1 MNYLSAENI
10 SKYFGERTLFEGL
23 NFGIQKGEKVALIAQ
38 NGAGKTT
45 ILNILAGKENS
56 DSGEVRLREGI
67 RIGYL
72 EQEPNLNPSESI
84 NDLIKGSHSEVLAII
99 RDYEKALETQTQNY
113 NEQNQQM
120 FEEASAKM
128 DKAKAWDYEL
138 RMKQMLNRFNITQL
152 DQQIATLSGGEKK
165 RLALALVLLDE
176 PDLLIL
182 DEPTNHLD
190 IEMIEWLEKFLLQSN
205 ITLLMVTHDRYFLDR
220 VCNHI
225 LELNNNKLYHHKG
238 NYEFYLQKSFEREEA
253 EKTEIEKAKK
263 LMKKELEW
271 MRRMPRAR
279 THKSKSRIDAFYQ
292 TKEKAHRGTIK
303 KELKLE
309 VKAARLGGKILE
321 VKNLGKSYG
330 ETRIIQNFEY
340 IFKKGERIGMIGKN
354 GVGKSSFL
362 NLLTQKEQGDN
373 GEVIIGETTVMGYYT
388 QSGISLNEEKGVLE
402 ALKEIAE
409 VITMADGRKVTASQL
424 LDQFMFPPKM
434 QYSPISLLSGGER
447 RRLHLLTVLIKNP
460 NFLILDEPT
469 NDLDLITLN
478 KLEEFLE
485 NYQGCLIL
493 VSHDRYF
500 LDKLVDHLFIF
511 EGKGV
516 LRDFYG
522 RYTEY
527 KNEKDELERLISKE
541 KAQEKKAEIQQQ
553 KTEKPKEKTKLTF
566 KEKIEYENLEKE
578 IEKLENEKSELEFK
592 LNEGSQDFQEL
603 EKNSKRI
610 AELLE
615 IIDEKTFRWME
626 LDEYA

>member
-1 MNYLSAENI
+1 M
-10 SKYFGERTLFEGL
+10 
-23 NFGIQKGEKVALIAQ
+23 VALIAQ

-128 DKAKAWDYEL
+128 DKGRDYEL

-190 IEMIEWLEKFLLQSN
+190 IEMIEWLEKFLSQSN

-330 ETRIIQNFEY
+330 EIRIIQNFEY
-340 IFKKGERIGMIGKN
+340 IFKKGERIGMIGKEWSWE
-354 GVGKSSFL
+354 VQFFKSS
-362 NLLTQKEQGDN
+362 
-373 GEVIIGETTVMGYYT
+373 
-388 QSGISLNEEKGVLE
+388 
-402 ALKEIAE
+402 
-409 VITMADGRKVTASQL
+409 
-424 LDQFMFPPKM
+424 
-434 QYSPISLLSGGER
+434 
-447 RRLHLLTVLIKNP
+447 H
-460 NFLILDEPT
+460 
-469 NDLDLITLN
+469 
-478 KLEEFLE
+478 
-485 NYQGCLIL
+485 
-493 VSHDRYF
+493 
-500 LDKLVDHLFIF
+500 
-511 EGKGV
+511 
-516 LRDFYG
+516 
-522 RYTEY
+522 
-527 KNEKDELERLISKE
+527 
-541 KAQEKKAEIQQQ
+541 
-553 KTEKPKEKTKLTF
+553 
-566 KEKIEYENLEKE
+566 
-578 IEKLENEKSELEFK
+578 
-592 LNEGSQDFQEL
+592 
-603 EKNSKRI
+603 SKR
-610 AELLE
+610 
-615 IIDEKTFRWME
+615 TRR
-626 LDEYA
+626 